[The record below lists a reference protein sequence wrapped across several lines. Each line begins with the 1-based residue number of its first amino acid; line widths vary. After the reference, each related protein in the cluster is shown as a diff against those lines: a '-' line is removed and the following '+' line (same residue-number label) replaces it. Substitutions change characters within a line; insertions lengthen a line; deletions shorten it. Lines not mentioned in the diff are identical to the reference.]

1 MKSLYIDPIGG
12 IAGDMLC
19 AALLDLGLP
28 EEEWKQQLSSLSL
41 ENYTIEISSCMRN
54 SFSATHLKISPA
66 TEPAHNH
73 HHEEHHHHA
82 HHAQPWGHHHR
93 GFHEIQQLIRHSSLP
108 QKVQDNAIAVFEA
121 LGHAEAKIHGCTIDE
136 IHFHEVG
143 AIDSILDIVGF
154 CLGIHMLNIDK
165 IYCAPPPL
173 SYGHTHG
180 GHGHIP
186 LPAPA
191 TLSLL
196 TGHAV
201 REGFPNHEQT
211 TPTGAAI
218 IHALTQEGSF
228 PTATIDA
235 IGYGAG
241 TRNPKEYPNIVRVL
255 LSTEKTSFPE
265 ILCLQTQ
272 VDDMTGEAIPLL
284 LERCL
289 EAGAVDAFLQSI
301 IMKKGRM
308 GYLLTVLLRTEHKE
322 AVEKAIFANTSTFGI
337 RYTTMKRT
345 ELERTSVA
353 VQTPWGEISVK
364 VGSQENT
371 HLQVSVEYEDA
382 AKVAR
387 TYNLPLQHVY
397 DTTLRLWREQ
407 CHSS

>member
-1 MKSLYIDPIGG
+1 MKTLYIDPIGG

-28 EEEWKQQLSSLSL
+28 KEEWKQQLASLAL

-54 SFSATHLKISPA
+54 AFSATHLKIAPERE
-66 TEPAHNH
+66 TD
-73 HHEEHHHHA
+73 HHHHLVHH

-93 GFHEIQQLIRHSSLP
+93 GFQEIQHLIRRSSLP
-108 QKVQDNAIAVFEA
+108 QKVQDDSISVFAA
-121 LGHAEAKIHGCTIDE
+121 LGHAEAKIHGCNIEE

-154 CLGIHMLNIDK
+154 CLGIHMLNIEN

-173 SYGHTHG
+173 SYGYTHG
-180 GHGHIP
+180 AHGHIP

-191 TLSLL
+191 TLELL
-196 TGHAV
+196 TGHTV

-218 IHALTQEGSF
+218 IHALTKESSF
-228 PTATIDA
+228 PRTKIDA

-255 LSTEKTSFPE
+255 LSTEQHPARE
-265 ILCLQTQ
+265 IVSLQTQ

-289 EAGAVDAFLQSI
+289 EAGALDAFLQSI
-301 IMKKGRM
+301 TMKKGRM
-308 GYLLTVLLRTEHKE
+308 GYLLTVLVRAEQKE
-322 AVEKAIFANTSTFGI
+322 AVEKVIFSNTSTFGI
-337 RYTTMKRT
+337 RYTTMQRT
-345 ELERTSVA
+345 ELERYSVS
-353 VQTPWGEISVK
+353 VDTPWGKISVK
-364 VGSQENT
+364 IGLKEN
-371 HLQVSVEYEDA
+371 LPIQASVEYEEA
-382 AKVAR
+382 AIIAR
-387 TYNLPLQHVY
+387 THNLPLQHIY
-397 DTTLRLWREQ
+397 ETTLRLWREQ
-407 CHSS
+407 CPSS